1 MRNSYVLL
9 VIGLALLLIVA
20 PVMAQKKVQKTQKVA
35 SYDANN
41 VHLFQSYFYD
51 APITKAGYGQGGL
64 TFADFEYS
72 NSFSLGVM
80 GGYPINDKIEAG
92 AQLHYISVSPDEGD
106 GESGISDLGVFGR
119 YNLYNQ
125 NQTNLSVG
133 AMATLPIGEEKIGQS
148 KLNFGAF
155 GAVRHGLN
163 NGMTLVGTIGLM
175 FFEKKEFEINFLTG
189 KTKEKTS
196 YDNYLNLGF
205 GTIYQVNSQLNI
217 IGELSM
223 QTEFDYMMLSGG
235 ADYKLSS
242 GHLRGAL
249 GIGLDDGA
257 PDLMIMGGYQISF

>member
-1 MRNSYVLL
+1 MRKSYVLL
-9 VIGLALLLIVA
+9 VIGLALLLIAA
-20 PVMAQKKVQKTQKVA
+20 PVMAQKKVQKAQKVA

-51 APITKAGYGQGGL
+51 APITKMGYGQGGL
-64 TFADFEYS
+64 KFSDFEFS
-72 NSFSLGVM
+72 NSFRIGVM

-92 AQLHYISVSPDEGD
+92 AELHYINISPDEGD
-106 GESGISDLGVFGR
+106 GQSGISDLGVFGR
-119 YNLYNQ
+119 YNLYDQ
-125 NQTNLSVG
+125 NKTNLSVG

-163 NGMTLVGTIGLM
+163 NNMMLVGTIGLM
-175 FFEKKEFEINFLTG
+175 FFEKTEFEFNPNTF
-189 KTKEKTS
+189 KVDEKTS

-205 GTIYQVNSQLNI
+205 GAIYQVNSQLNI
-217 IGELSM
+217 VGELSM

-257 PDLMIMGGYQISF
+257 PDLMLMGGYQMAF